1 MTDERKQ
8 QTRKRIGWRIQ
19 TLRKLQGLTQEQ
31 LADRAGLQRQHVG
44 RIEVGKYAV
53 TVDVL
58 QSIAEALGMTIDL
71 IDPKLADMAPLKTLD
86 I

>member
-1 MTDERKQ
+1 MSDDLKE

-31 LADRAGLQRQHVG
+31 LADRAGLQRQHVT
-44 RIEVGKYAV
+44 RIEAGRYAV
-53 TVDVL
+53 TIDVL
-58 QSIAEALGMTIDL
+58 QSIADALGMTVDL

>member
-1 MTDERKQ
+1 MTDELKDK
-8 QTRKRIGWRIQ
+8 TRKRIGWRIQ

-31 LADRAGLQRQHVG
+31 LADRANLQRQHVS
-44 RIEVGKYAV
+44 RIEAGRYAV

-58 QSIAEALGMTIDL
+58 QAIAEALGMTIDL